1 MQHGG
6 RAAWGRCG
14 GARSAHKSDGW
25 LCPRCLC
32 MVISHVFSFC
42 DGLISARESELSCSH
57 CHHFPSSPHHPGPHL
72 NPPSPPMTCSS
83 TVSAT
88 PLPPQPG
95 TRKRTMSFSTPA
107 PRKAARTGLQR
118 TGSYLS
124 LEDMQV
130 SVTTS
135 LYGRGGHSSSSS
147 SSQSERVS
155 NGPHVRTSRHKG
167 ERDRRKSTQ
176 RPTPPPAKTPSLL
189 QPTPPPVSTPLPP
202 FRHSPPLASKPSIM
216 PPRTCFP
223 RSKPEPDLYRVAI
236 TTRMRM
242 SPEGRKILYMG
253 PRLALSMYTANRE
266 LERSLQMAT
275 NDLERIVASQR
286 EVDGDIVMTEDVGQP
301 WVVLPQEDWE
311 MVDCAA

>member
-1 MQHGG
+1 MS
-6 RAAWGRCG
+6 
-14 GARSAHKSDGW
+14 SA
-25 LCPRCLC
+25 
-32 MVISHVFSFC
+32 
-42 DGLISARESELSCSH
+42 LS
-57 CHHFPSSPHHPGPHL
+57 FPSSPITRDFHL
-72 NPPSPPMTCSS
+72 NPPSSPMAFSS

-88 PLPPQPG
+88 PLPSPQSG

-130 SVTTS
+130 SVTAS
-135 LYGRGGHSSSSS
+135 LYGRGVSSSSSS
-147 SSQSERVS
+147 SSQSDRVS
-155 NGPHVRTSRHKG
+155 NGPHVRSSRHKG

-176 RPTPPPAKTPSLL
+176 RPTTPAKTPPSLV
-189 QPTPPPVSTPLPP
+189 QPTPPPASIPLPS
-202 FRHSPPLASKPSIM
+202 FRHSSPLTSKSSM
-216 PPRTCFP
+216 MSPRACFP

-236 TTRMRM
+236 TTRMRL

-266 LERSLQMAT
+266 LEQSLQMAT

-286 EVDGDIVMTEDVGQP
+286 EADGDIVMTEDVGQP
-301 WVVLPQEDWE
+301 WVVVPPEDWE
-311 MVDCAA
+311 MVDRAALGAAPCA